1 MLPITKRLEVSVTWS
16 VLVGLCSL
24 FMTPAWGQFFIIK
37 TRKVLKRSLN
47 VHSTLLLYKKILTKT
62 NQKPFC
68 LKELKDAIVYLEI
81 NSNKLLK

>member
-24 FMTPAWGQFFIIK
+24 FMT
-37 TRKVLKRSLN
+37 
-47 VHSTLLLYKKILTKT
+47 HSTLLLYKKILTKT